1 MKNYI
6 TVKEVAKKLGVNLNA
21 VYKLRDNGV
30 VPFLK
35 LGTWK
40 VAEEDLQ
47 TFLDSHTGED
57 IFKLKKES

>member
-47 TFLDSHTGED
+47 TFLDSHAGED

>member
-47 TFLDSHTGED
+47 TFLDSPAGED

>member
-6 TVKEVAKKLGVNLNA
+6 TVKEVAKKLGVNLNT

-47 TFLDSHTGED
+47 AFLDSHAGED
-57 IFKLKKES
+57 IFKLKKEA